1 MKFYIAV
8 CLTLLL
14 GCAPKKKDTR
24 PPLDTSDNLK
34 RTYFKNGKVNTEVS
48 SSLRQFDSLRF

>member
-34 RTYFKNGKVNTEVS
+34 ATGQAVEKTGDKVEP
-48 SSLRQFDSLRF
+48 